1 MRRPLAALLLLATA
15 LTTPAPIHAYL
26 KFGFRI
32 GAETVDVKWAST
44 PVRYFVNERD
54 IAGVRATDFR
64 AAVSRA
70 TATWQA
76 VPGTTLRFEDLGF
89 TTAAPVGLDGR
100 NTLGFLDRPDLDR
113 VLGATSLL
121 LDSSTGT
128 LVEADIFFNT
138 RFQWSVA
145 PQGEPGRVD
154 LESVVLHELGH
165 FVGLGHSAIGETE
178 RTATGGR
185 RVLGS
190 GAVMFPI
197 AMAPGSTA
205 DRVLQDD
212 DEAAVQD
219 LYAADASRPASGSIT
234 GRVTKNGR
242 GVFGAHLLAFNPETG
257 RMVGGFSLAADGTFV
272 IAGLDAGPHIV
283 RVEPLDD
290 ADVES
295 FLSGD
300 VDVDFRAAYAPRMVV
315 APAGGSAA
323 AVEIQVVPK

>member
-1 MRRPLAALLLLATA
+1 MRRSLATWLLLVLALL
-15 LTTPAPIHAYL
+15 PSAPVHAYL
-26 KFGFRI
+26 KFGFRV
-32 GAETVDVKWAST
+32 GTQTVDVKWPTT
-44 PVRYFVNERD
+44 PVRYFVNERN
-54 IAGVRATDFR
+54 IPGVSAADMR
-64 AAVSRA
+64 AAAARA
-70 TATWQA
+70 AATWQG
-76 VPGTTLRFEDLGF
+76 VSGTTLRFEDLGF

-100 NTLGFLDRPDLDR
+100 NTLGFQDRPDLDR

-121 LDSSTGT
+121 LDSTTGA

-138 RFQWSVA
+138 RFTWSVA
-145 PQGEPGRVD
+145 PQGEAGRVD

-178 RTATGGR
+178 RTAAGGR

-197 AMAPGSTA
+197 ALTPGATA
-205 DRVLQDD
+205 DRILQDD

-219 LYAADASRPASGSIT
+219 LYAADATRGSSGSIT
-234 GRVTKNGR
+234 GKVTKNGR

-257 RMVGGFSLAADGTFV
+257 RMVGGFSLGADGTFV
-272 IAGLDAGPHIV
+272 IAGLDPGPHIV

-295 FLSGD
+295 FLSGE
-300 VDVDFRAAYAPRMVV
+300 VDVDFRAAYAPRLVV
-315 APAGGSAA
+315 APSGGSSAA
-323 AVEIQVVPK
+323 IDIPVLPK

>member
-1 MRRPLAALLLLATA
+1 MRRVLPALLILATA
-15 LTTPAPIHAYL
+15 LTAPVPVHAYL

-32 GAETVDVKWAST
+32 GSETVDVKWATT

-54 IAGVRATDFR
+54 IAGVTAADFR

-76 VPGTTLRFEDLGF
+76 VPGVTLRFEDLGF

-121 LDSSTGT
+121 LDSSTGA

-145 PQGEPGRVD
+145 PQGEAGRVD

-197 AMAPGSTA
+197 AMTPGSTS
-205 DRVLQDD
+205 DRVLQHD

-219 LYAADASRPASGSIT
+219 LYAVDASGSTSGSIT

-242 GVFGAHLLAFNPETG
+242 GVYGAHLVAFNHETG
-257 RMVGGFSLAADGTFV
+257 RMVGGFSLTSDGTFV
-272 IAGLDAGPHIV
+272 IAGLDPGPHIV

-300 VDVDFRAAYAPRMVV
+300 VDVDFRAAYATRMVV
-315 APAGGSAA
+315 APAGGSSAA
-323 AVEIQVVPK
+323 IEIQVVPK

>member
-1 MRRPLAALLLLATA
+1 MTRAVAVLLTAVLTLAQSA
-15 LTTPAPIHAYL
+15 PADAYL

-32 GAETVDVKWAST
+32 GGQTVDVKWANA

-54 IAGVRATDFR
+54 IPGVTAPDMR
-64 AAVSRA
+64 AAVARA
-70 TATWQA
+70 AATWQA
-76 VPGTTLRFEDLGF
+76 VPGTTLRFADQGF
-89 TTAAPVGLDGR
+89 TTASPVGLDGR

-121 LDSSTGT
+121 IDSSTGA

-138 RFQWSVA
+138 RFTWSVA
-145 PQGEPGRVD
+145 PQGEAGRVD
-154 LESVVLHELGH
+154 VESVVLHELGH

-197 AMAPGSTA
+197 ALTPGATA

-219 LYAADASRPASGSIT
+219 LYAADAGNRTSGSIT

-242 GVFGAHLLAFNPETG
+242 GVYGAHVVAFHPETG
-257 RMVGGFSLAADGTFV
+257 RIVGGFSLNANGDFV
-272 IAGLDAGPHIV
+272 IAGLDPGPHIV

-315 APAGGSAA
+315 APAGGSSG
-323 AVEIQVVPK
+323 AVEVQVVPK

>member
-1 MRRPLAALLLLATA
+1 MRRLLAALLILAST
-15 LTTPAPIHAYL
+15 LSAPVPVEAYL
-26 KFGFRI
+26 KFGFRV
-32 GAETVDVKWAST
+32 GTETVDVKWANA

-54 IAGVRATDFR
+54 IAGVTAADFR

-70 TATWQA
+70 ASTWQA
-76 VPGTTLRFEDLGF
+76 VPDTTLRFEDQGF

-121 LDSSTGT
+121 LDSTTGA
-128 LVEADIFFNT
+128 LVEADVFFNT

-145 PQGEPGRVD
+145 PQGEAGRVD

-197 AMAPGSTA
+197 ALAPGATA

-219 LYAADASRPASGSIT
+219 LYAVDASRPGSGSIT
-234 GRVTKNGR
+234 GRVTKNGG
-242 GVFGAHLLAFNPETG
+242 GVFGAHVLAFNVETG

-272 IAGLDAGPHIV
+272 IAGLDPGPHVV

-300 VDVDFRAAYAPRMVV
+300 VDVDFRAGYAPRMVV
-315 APAGGSAA
+315 APAGGSSA

>member
-1 MRRPLAALLLLATA
+1 MTRAVAWALAVWLGVLAPMPL
-15 LTTPAPIHAYL
+15 HAYL
-26 KFGFRI
+26 KFGYRT
-32 GAETVDVKWAST
+32 AEQTVDVKWT
-44 PVRYFVNERD
+44 GGPVPYFVNER
-54 IAGVRATDFR
+54 GVPGVTPSEFR
-64 AAVSRA
+64 AAVARA
-70 TATWQA
+70 SASWQG
-76 VPGTTLRFEDLGF
+76 VPGSTIRLQDQGV

-121 LDSSTGT
+121 LDSTTGA

-138 RFQWSVA
+138 RFSWSVA
-145 PQGEPGRVD
+145 PQGEAGRVD

-165 FVGLGHSAIGETE
+165 FIGLGHSAIGETE
-178 RTATGGR
+178 RTPTGGR

-197 AMAPGSTA
+197 ALTAGSTA

-219 LYAADASRPASGSIT
+219 LYAADGGREAMSSIT

-242 GVFGAHLLAFNPETG
+242 GVFGAHLIAFNPETG
-257 RMVGGFSLAADGTFV
+257 RMVGGFSLASDGTFV
-272 IAGLDAGPHIV
+272 IAGLDPGPHIV

-300 VDVDFRAAYAPRMVV
+300 VDVEFRAGYAPRMVV
-315 APAGGSAA
+315 APRGGTSST
-323 AVEIQVVPK
+323 VEIQVVPK